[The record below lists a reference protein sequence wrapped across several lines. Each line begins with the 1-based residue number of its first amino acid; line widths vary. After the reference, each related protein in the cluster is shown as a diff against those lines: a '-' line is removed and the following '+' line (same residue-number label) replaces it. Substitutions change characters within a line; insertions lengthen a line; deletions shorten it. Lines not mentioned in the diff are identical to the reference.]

1 VATHF
6 THLVPGKLESGHP
19 RLAVLYRFDHA
30 GDGIPEHAHGPDMT
44 HDVRCTRGSV
54 MVYGPTMVW
63 CHLLKAGDR
72 LEFDSQQ
79 PHEIQALE
87 EHSSVVNE
95 YYRGIPSNYGAVLEA
110 DKDGVV
116 TLPLKLQLATGVI

>member
-6 THLVPGKLESGHP
+6 THLLPGKLENGQL
-19 RLAVLYRFDHA
+19 RLAVLYRFDRA
-30 GDGIPEHAHGPDMT
+30 GDGIPEHAHPEEMT

-54 MVYGPTMVW
+54 MVYGPTMIW

-72 LEFDSQQ
+72 LEFDSKQ
-79 PHEIQALE
+79 PHEIQAAE
-87 EHSSVVNE
+87 DNSSVVNE
-95 YYRGIPSNYGAVLEA
+95 YYHGIPSNYGALPENE
-110 DKDGVV
+110 KDGSV